1 MLFPSLRMLCS
12 MRVKLGSY
20 WGGRFI
26 GFFRSRNLVVCLFV
40 LASLTVIAYVS
51 YGSIRRQKD
60 KSLAVDLANQLQ
72 LYQSQLTPESSNST
86 CSHSAYL
93 RGFNQKVIGYS
104 IYGDFARMAVVEKYL
119 YPFGETLRMIPL
131 VYPGIKWRNTI
142 IV

>member
-1 MLFPSLRMLCS
+1 

-26 GFFRSRNLVVCLFV
+26 GFSHSRNLVVCFV
-40 LASLTVIAYVS
+40 VLVSLTVIAYVS
-51 YGSIRRQKD
+51 NGSIRQKE

-72 LYQSQLTPESSNST
+72 LYQSQLKPESSNLT

-104 IYGDFARMAVVEKYL
+104 IYGDFTRMAVVEKYL

-131 VYPGIKWRNTI
+131 VYPGKMEKCYM
-142 IV
+142 